1 MADSEKSIPLA
12 ISLPEA
18 LIAELDRL
26 AADLKESRSSL
37 MRRAIREG
45 LKAVKMGGNADT
57 IVLDSAFSA
66 EVDQLS
72 GEIEMRRDK
81 ILLEAIRT
89 GLQAFGSRKLSEKL
103 SLAEVQDPKKKALLL
118 QAIEDSYK
126 RHDDP
131 MVVEHRRLIAERG
144 NATTRLMDI
153 LAHVP
158 EAKRRHDLLD
168 RLAQLRDIPGSGC
181 GPTWGSGLSTEAIE
195 YQVTMSE
202 KYGAHPAQWP
212 EEIKRTHREWDARM
226 QEKYGFDHG
235 KWPRGE
241 VKSHFAAL
249 EATVKG
255 IPAKIKK

>member
-12 ISLPEA
+12 ISLPET

-26 AADLKESRSSL
+26 AAQLKESRSSL

-45 LKAVKMGGNADT
+45 LTAVKMGGNADT

-72 GEIEMRRDK
+72 REIEMRRDK
-81 ILLEAIRT
+81 ILLEALRT

-103 SLAEVQDPKKKALLL
+103 SLAEVQDPKEKALLL

-144 NATTRLMDI
+144 HATTRLMDI
-153 LAHVP
+153 LQHVP
-158 EAKRRHDLLD
+158 EAKRRHDLVE
-168 RLAQLRDIPGSGC
+168 RLAQLRDSPGSGC
-181 GPTWGSGLSTEAIE
+181 GPTWGCGLSTEAIE
-195 YQVTMSE
+195 YQVRMSE

-212 EEIKRTHREWDARM
+212 EEIKKSHREWDAKM
-226 QEKYGFDHG
+226 QEKYGSDHG

-241 VKSHFAAL
+241 VKSHYAAI
-249 EATVKG
+249 EATVKNT
-255 IPAKIKK
+255 PAKIKK